1 MKLFGTDGIRGVANT
16 EPMTADTAVMVGR
29 AVADTLCRSASSS
42 MVIGTDTRISG
53 SMLASAV
60 AAGAASAGTDV
71 HMAGVVPTPAVA
83 RLTVRIGAGAGIVI
97 SASHNPFTDNGIK
110 VFDGQGMKLN
120 EAAERDIEAM
130 ITGGARLPAAGLAI
144 DAGRVE
150 RLSGAGEQ
158 YVDFLVDRFSDHL
171 TLKNL
176 PVVMDCA
183 NGATSRIAPAVFT
196 RLGAKVTPMNTTPDG
211 RNINRD
217 CGSEHPEQLADS
229 VVRHKAAVG
238 FAFDG
243 DGDRMVAAD
252 ASGQMLTG
260 DQVIAIC
267 SAYLKDRGQLR
278 SNRVVSTVMSNMG
291 LSMALEQLNIEH
303 GITAVGDRHVQHEMV
318 RSGAVLGG
326 EDSGHLIFRDYHT
339 TGDGIIAALFLL
351 RVMADRNQS
360 LSQLKQVME
369 VLPQALVNVV
379 VAEKPA
385 LDTLPDV
392 VTAIR
397 KVEEALGKQGRV
409 LVRYSGTE
417 PVCRVMVEA
426 ASNSDAERFGERIA
440 VVLKNVIGSKSH

>member
-1 MKLFGTDGIRGVANT
+1 MNLFGTDGIRGVANT
-16 EPMTADTAVMVGR
+16 EPMTADTAVKVGR
-29 AVADTLCRSASSS
+29 AVADKLCRSASLS

-71 HMAGVVPTPAVA
+71 YLAGVVPTPAVA
-83 RLTVRIGAGAGIVI
+83 RLAVQMGAGAGIVI

-110 VFDGQGMKLN
+110 VFDGHGMKLS

-130 ITGGARLPAAGLAI
+130 IAGGNRLPAFGSAI
-144 DAGRVE
+144 DAGRVQ
-150 RLSGAGEQ
+150 RLPRAGEQ
-158 YVDFLVDRFSDHL
+158 YADFLVDRFSDHL
-171 TLKNL
+171 ALKNL

-183 NGATSRIAPAVFT
+183 NGATSLVAPAVFT
-196 RLGAKVTPMNTTPDG
+196 RLGADVTSLNTRPDG
-211 RNINRD
+211 KNINRD
-217 CGSEHPEQLADS
+217 CGSEHPEELADT
-229 VVRHKAAVG
+229 VVRNKAAVG

-243 DGDRMVAAD
+243 DGDRLVAAD

-267 SAYLKDRGQLR
+267 SAYLKDTGQLR
-278 SNRVVSTVMSNMG
+278 TNRVVSTVMSNMG
-291 LSMALEQLNIEH
+291 LGMALERLNIEH

-326 EDSGHLIFRDYHT
+326 EDSGHLIFRDCHT
-339 TGDGIIAALFLL
+339 TGDGIVAALFLL
-351 RVMADRNQS
+351 RVMADRNQP
-360 LSQLKQVME
+360 LSQLKQVMD
-369 VLPQALVNVV
+369 VLPQALVNVT
-379 VAEKPA
+379 VAEKPD
-385 LDTLPDV
+385 LDTLADV

-417 PVCRVMVEA
+417 PICRVMVEA
-426 ASNSDAERFGERIA
+426 ASKSDAERFGRQIA
-440 VVLKNVIGSKSH
+440 DALKYKIGPKSL